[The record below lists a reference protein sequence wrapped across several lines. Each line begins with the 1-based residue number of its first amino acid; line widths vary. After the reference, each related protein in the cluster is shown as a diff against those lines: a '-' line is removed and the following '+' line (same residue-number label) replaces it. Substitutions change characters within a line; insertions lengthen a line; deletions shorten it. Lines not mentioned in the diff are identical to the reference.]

1 MFALTLYLRRRRKR
15 ISMKSSSVAI
25 TYCLCL
31 LKIVL
36 VLICLTGT
44 SPHYPSSLRDQGSC
58 LSNSTRHKLWINLS
72 WRLKKS
78 SLIHNTGPQDPIY
91 PVNGFV
97 WDQVEIHVSVGPALC
112 LTCGPLGSA
121 VCLAAGQSLCP
132 IQDLIG
138 AMR

>member
-1 MFALTLYLRRRRKR
+1 MFALASYLRRRIR
-15 ISMKSSSVAI
+15 IRMKSSRVAI

-36 VLICLTGT
+36 VLIRLTGT
-44 SPHYPSSLRDQGSC
+44 SPHSPSALRDQGSC
-58 LSNSTRHKLWINLS
+58 LSKSTRHKLWINLS
-72 WRLKKS
+72 WRLKRS

-97 WDQVEIHVSVGPALC
+97 WDQVEIHVLPVLC
-112 LTCGPLGSA
+112 LTRGLLGSA

-138 AMR
+138 TVR